1 MKIAINVRSFSN
13 KGGIGRYSRA
23 LVQSLIEKYPD
34 DSFHLFSNSDT
45 DFSFIAPGDNWEFIP
60 VNGSSNRILWER
72 YSLAR
77 AVNKVKPDIF
87 HCPDYTLP
95 PGIQYPGVVTVHD
108 LSFKY
113 FPRGVSLKARWLYN
127 YLTPPSVKKAWLVMA
142 DSHFTKTE
150 IIRAGWKSRDS
161 IRVVH
166 LAVDDTYF
174 DTPPDDEL
182 KTVMNTYELDPGYIL
197 YLGALDRRKN
207 VTILVQAYSEMRNRD
222 KNLPTLV
229 LAGEDIG
236 GAAEITSLVLQLG
249 IGDCVKR
256 IGFVQPEHLRAIY
269 RCAKIFVF
277 PSLYE
282 GFGLP
287 PLEAMACGVPVIVS
301 NQASLPEVVGDSG
314 IAVSVD
320 NVIGLME
327 SMRVLLTDDEIYNKL
342 SVKGYERARRFTW
355 GKVADDVMNVYSEV
369 LQ

>member
-23 LVQSLIEKYPD
+23 LVKNLIARYPD
-34 DSFHLFSNSDT
+34 DSFQLLSTPDT
-45 DFSFIAPGDNWEFIP
+45 DTSFITPSGNWTFIP
-60 VNGSSNRILWER
+60 VAGSSNRVLWER

-77 AVNKVKPDIF
+77 AVNKVEPDIF
-87 HCPDYTLP
+87 HCPDYTMP
-95 PGIQYPGVVTVHD
+95 PGIRYPGVVTVHD

-113 FPRGVSLKARWLYN
+113 FPRGVSLKARMLYN

-142 DSHFTKTE
+142 DSNFTKRE
-150 IIRAGWKSRDS
+150 IIRARWKSHDS

-174 DTPPDDEL
+174 DTPSDDEL
-182 KTVMNTYELDPGYIL
+182 KTVMDTYEIDPDYIL

-207 VTILVQAYSEMRNRD
+207 VTILVQAYSEMRNRI

-236 GAAEITSLVLQLG
+236 GGAEITSLVLQLG

-256 IGFVQPEHLRAIY
+256 IGFIKSEHLRAIY
-269 RCAKIFVF
+269 RCARFFVF
-277 PSLYE
+277 PTLYE

-287 PLEAMACGVPVIVS
+287 PLEAMACGIPVIVS
-301 NQASLPEVVGDSG
+301 NRASLPEVVGDSG

-320 NVIGLME
+320 DVVGLME
-327 SMRVLLTDDEIYNKL
+327 SMQVLLTDDDVHHKL
-342 SVKGYERARRFTW
+342 SVKGYERARQFTW
-355 GKVADDVMNVYSEV
+355 GKVADDVMNVYREV
-369 LQ
+369 LH